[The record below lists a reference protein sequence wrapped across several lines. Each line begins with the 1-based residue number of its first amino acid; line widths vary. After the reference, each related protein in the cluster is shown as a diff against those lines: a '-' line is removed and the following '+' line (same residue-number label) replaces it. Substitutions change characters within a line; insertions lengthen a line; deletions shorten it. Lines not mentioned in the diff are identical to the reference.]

1 MGKKIDLTGQ
11 RFGRIVVLHET
22 PKRDKGGNVLWEC
35 KCDCGNITCTS
46 SQNLRRGYTKSCGCY
61 NHDIIT
67 KDNPKYKRP
76 LYFIY
81 HSMKCRCYNP
91 NDRAFHNYG
100 ARGIKISDA
109 WKTYEKFEKW
119 ALKNGYKKGLWLDRI
134 NNDLD
139 YSPDNCRWATPK
151 EQQNNKRTNVKVNIN
166 GVVKTIHEWADYS
179 GIKPMTIKRR
189 IELGWSA
196 EDLLKPIDTRY
207 SHSKEIKR
215 ALSKTEV
222 IIESIEN
229 DTAGIETNT
238 SK

>member
-11 RFGRIVVLHET
+11 RFGRLVVLRET
-22 PKRDKGGNVLWEC
+22 PKRDIGGNVWWEC

-46 SQNLRRGYTKSCGCY
+46 AQNLRKGCTKSCGCY

-76 LYFIY
+76 LYLIY

-100 ARGIKISDA
+100 ARGIKISDK
-109 WKTYEKFEKW
+109 WNTYEKFEEW
-119 ALKNGYKKGLWLDRI
+119 ALENGYKKGLWLDRI

-151 EQQNNKRTNVKVNIN
+151 EQQNNKRTNRNIKI
-166 GVVKTIHEWADYS
+166 GDEEHTMQEWADIT
-179 GIKPMTIKRR
+179 GIKAMTIARR
-189 IELGWSA
+189 IELGWK
-196 EDLLKPIDTRY
+196 DKDIIKPVNKKY
-207 SHSKEIKR
+207 SHSSEIKKAMR
-215 ALSKTEV
+215 KMKST
-222 IIESIEN
+222 
-229 DTAGIETNT
+229 
-238 SK
+238 